1 MSIVLLEHPRPR
13 SPERYES
20 VVNTPLSAC
29 LMTGYIASTLI
40 TCHHDVT
47 VVDANLYEWPFNKTV
62 QELQKKSFK
71 LLGVH
76 LVYLWEYTSDI
87 FEALATLKNNISDV
101 HINLYGHFPTFA
113 FKDLLTEHPFI
124 DSITIGEPEGTFLE
138 LADTVVHNKGNS
150 ALCTIDGLAFNFIDS
165 KENHPISPF
174 VKSPQSSLF
183 TNGGEERLTGIGL
196 PLNKYGVFKP
206 DVIQNKPRKPVLS
219 LDDLPF
225 PYRNDFTLK
234 KKKGISTYILGSRG
248 CYGKCTFCY
257 LDNFYGDESYWR
269 GRSPGNI
276 FNEISGI
283 YEKHGERYFY
293 FADANFFG
301 PGRKGKERACELADL
316 IVCNDIKIKFGIE
329 CRVNDIEEKTICALV
344 KAGLKDVFLGVE
356 SGSQRSLT
364 KFRKYTTV
372 GDNKNAIIILRKY
385 GIEPNFGFI
394 MFEPDSTLADVRENF
409 EFLKEMKMLNLP
421 SITAHLL
428 HHKQTIFKG
437 TLDFEKINNG
447 SKPVSEIMYECTY
460 EFKDKSVKALSG
472 DINTFCLQA
481 LKDIFL
487 NRDLK
492 NRDFDSCVYD
502 ENDSFAKQLNEELI
516 EHFETTLSSFEKS
529 PICT

>member
-1 MSIVLLEHPRPR
+1 
-13 SPERYES
+13 
-20 VVNTPLSAC
+20 
-29 LMTGYIASTLI
+29 MTGYIASTLMSR
-40 TCHHDVT
+40 HHDVT
-47 VVDANLYEWPFNKTV
+47 VVDANLYEWSFNKTV
-62 QELQKKSFK
+62 QELEKKSFK

-87 FEALATLKNNISDV
+87 FEALSTLKSKIPDI

-113 FKDLLTEHPFI
+113 FSDLLTEHPFI

-138 LADTVVHNKGNS
+138 LADTVINNNGNS
-150 ALCTIDGLAFNFIDS
+150 SLRTIDGLAFNASNS
-165 KENHPISPF
+165 KEDGT
-174 VKSPQSSLF
+174 VV
-183 TNGGEERLTGIGL
+183 E
-196 PLNKYGVFKP
+196 
-206 DVIQNKPRKPVLS
+206 DVIVRNKPRTPDS
-219 LDDLPF
+219 NLDNLPF
-225 PYRNDFTLK
+225 PYRNNFELK
-234 KKKGISTYILGSRG
+234 KKKGISTYILASRG

-269 GRSPGNI
+269 GRSPENI
-276 FNEISGI
+276 FNEISDI

-316 IVCNDIKIKFGIE
+316 FVDSCIKIKFGIE
-329 CRVNDIEEKTICALV
+329 CRVNDIEEKTISALV
-344 KAGLKDVFLGVE
+344 KAGLADVFLGVE

-372 GDNKNAIIILRKY
+372 DENKNAILILRKY
-385 GIEPNFGFI
+385 GIEPNYGFI

-447 SKPVSEIMYECTY
+447 SRPVSEIMYECTY
-460 EFKDKSVKALSG
+460 EFKDKSVKALSE

-487 NRDLK
+487 NRGLINK
-492 NRDFDSCVYD
+492 DFDSCVYD
-502 ENDSFAKQLNEELI
+502 ENDSFSKQINEELI
-516 EHFETTLSSFEKS
+516 EHFETTLSSFEKN
-529 PICT
+529 PVCTKVFPNPTPNH

>member
-1 MSIVLLEHPRPR
+1 MPIILLEHPRPR

-29 LMTGYIASTLI
+29 LMTGYIASTLMSR
-40 TCHHDVT
+40 HLDVT
-47 VVDANLYEWPFNKTV
+47 VVDANLKGWTFQETFHELKNKNI
-62 QELQKKSFK
+62 K
-71 LLGVH
+71 LIGVH
-76 LVYLWEYTSDI
+76 LVYLWEYTGDI
-87 FEALATLKNNISDV
+87 FETLLGLKKAVPDI

-113 FKDLLTEHPFI
+113 FKELLTENPFI
-124 DSITIGEPEGTFLE
+124 DSITIGEPEYTFLE
-138 LADTVVHNKGNS
+138 LADTIVNNKGNF
-150 ALCTIDGLAFNFIDS
+150 ALYTIDGLAFNDTDS
-165 KENHPISPF
+165 KAEGAA
-174 VKSPQSSLF
+174 VK
-183 TNGGEERLTGIGL
+183 TGI
-196 PLNKYGVFKP
+196 V
-206 DVIQNKPRKPVLS
+206 QNKPRKPVS
-219 LDDLPF
+219 NLDNLPF
-225 PYRNDFTLK
+225 PYRNNFELK
-234 KKKGISTYILGSRG
+234 KKKGISTYILASRG

-276 FNEISGI
+276 FNEISDI
-283 YEKHGERYFY
+283 YEKLGERYFY

-329 CRVNDIEEKTICALV
+329 CRVNDIEGKTISALV
-344 KAGLKDVFLGVE
+344 KAGLADVFLGVE

-372 GDNKNAIIILRKY
+372 DENKNAILILRKY
-385 GIEPNFGFI
+385 GIEPNYGFI

-447 SKPVSEIMYECTY
+447 SRPVSEIMYECTY
-460 EFKDKSVKALSG
+460 EFKDKSVKALSE

-487 NRDLK
+487 NRGLINK
-492 NRDFDSCVYD
+492 DFDSCVYD
-502 ENDSFAKQLNEELI
+502 ENDSFSKQINEELI
-516 EHFETTLSSFEKS
+516 EHFETTLSSFEKN
-529 PICT
+529 PICTKVFPNPTPNH

>member
-29 LMTGYIASTLI
+29 LMTGYIASTLMSR
-40 TCHHDVT
+40 HHDVT
-47 VVDANLYEWPFNKTV
+47 VVDANLYEWSFNKTV
-62 QELQKKSFK
+62 QELKKKSFR

-87 FEALATLKNNISDV
+87 FEALSTLKKNIPDV

-138 LADTVVHNKGNS
+138 LADAVVNNRGNS
-150 ALCTIDGLAFNFIDS
+150 TLCTIDGLAFNASNS
-165 KENHPISPF
+165 KTDGTV
-174 VKSPQSSLF
+174 VKDDIV
-183 TNGGEERLTGIGL
+183 R
-196 PLNKYGVFKP
+196 
-206 DVIQNKPRKPVLS
+206 NKPRIPVS
-219 LDDLPF
+219 NLDYLPF
-225 PYRNDFTLK
+225 PYRDDFELK
-234 KKKGISTYILGSRG
+234 KKKGISTYILASRG

-257 LDNFYGDESYWR
+257 LDNFYGDESSWR

-276 FNEISGI
+276 FNEISDI
-283 YEKHGERYFY
+283 YEKYGERYFY

-301 PGRKGKERACELADL
+301 PGRKGRERACELADL

-329 CRVNDIEEKTICALV
+329 CRVNDIEGKTISALV
-344 KAGLKDVFLGVE
+344 KAGLREVFLGVE
-356 SGSQRSLT
+356 SGSQRSLV

-372 GDNKNAIIILRKY
+372 EDNKNAINILRKY
-385 GIEPNFGFI
+385 GIEPNYGFI

-409 EFLKEMKMLNLP
+409 EFLKEMEMLKSP

-460 EFKDKSVKALSG
+460 EFKDKSVKALSE
-472 DINTFCLQA
+472 DINSFCLQA
-481 LKDIFL
+481 LKRG
-487 NRDLK
+487 RDLK

-502 ENDSFAKQLNEELI
+502 ENDSFSKQINEELI
-516 EHFETTLSSFEKS
+516 EHFETTLLSFEKN
-529 PICT
+529 PICTKVFPHLTPYH